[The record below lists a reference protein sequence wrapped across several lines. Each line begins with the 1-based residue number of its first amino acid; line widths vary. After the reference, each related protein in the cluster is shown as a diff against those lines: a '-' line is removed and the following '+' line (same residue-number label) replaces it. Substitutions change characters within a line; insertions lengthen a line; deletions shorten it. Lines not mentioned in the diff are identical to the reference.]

1 MPSCPDDNRA
11 GRWARAGRRFAAAEG
26 DEEGAV
32 LLICLAAILILL
44 LMGWLVMDGIF
55 LTHDKTESQASADSA
70 AFSQASVKAR
80 SMNMMAFSN
89 IGKRSIFGVHA
100 VYESMFEAY
109 TEWYFRL
116 VQECELD
123 PDNCDEEMLE
133 RNTELY
139 WTEHDN
145 DYQTYG
151 ANEGY
156 YLGDLRALDNYQE
169 YLTSIT
175 PWWGW
180 SEAVLRAQRNG
191 ATLATSFP
199 PPRGVPRGSHT
210 SLVNPVMAQAGGSVS
225 FNIVTRLDRLP
236 VKRDTTFWDDVI
248 AGHLELGSTWEWE
261 HQMNVE
267 LHRERSQYGARKT
280 EVIERGATHLMTH
293 GLDRTYRDLGT
304 YGSPWRIQN
313 FDSEADWMFSTS
325 NLVLTYHNQP
335 AYFGALR
342 DKYDVPGGDYEE
354 ADSSG
359 LQARLYRPGG
369 YWGMARSE
377 ISFQAERAPDLWLP
391 AWTARMRPVSLPRE
405 FRERGYD
412 FNGIYHL
419 VLDHLV
425 LSGWMHGEFSRGE
438 IANPDGEFFDDLV
451 YFERV
456 SRAMGQS
463 TIEGVAR

>member
-1 MPSCPDDNRA
+1 MPNCPDDNMS
-11 GRWARAGRRFAAAEG
+11 GRWARSRRQLLAADS

-32 LLICLAAILILL
+32 LLMCLAAILILL

-55 LTHDKTESQASADSA
+55 LTHDKAEIQASADSA

-89 IGKRSIFGVHA
+89 IGKRTIFGTHA

-109 TEWYFRL
+109 AEWVEQLER
-116 VQECELD
+116 ECEID
-123 PDNCDEEMLE
+123 PDNCDRELYE
-133 RNTELY
+133 RNDELLQR
-139 WTEHDN
+139 EFNN
-145 DYQTYG
+145 DYMTYLS
-151 ANEGY
+151 NQGY
-156 YLGDLRALDNYQE
+156 YLGDLRALDYYQM
-169 YLTSIT
+169 YLRAIT

-180 SEAVLRAQRNG
+180 NEAVLRAQRNG

-199 PPRGVPRGSHT
+199 PPRGVPRNSHA
-210 SLVNPVMAQAGGSVS
+210 SLINPVVAQAGGSVGW
-225 FNIVTRLDRLP
+225 NVVTQIDRLP
-236 VKRDTTFWDDVI
+236 VDRDEEFWEDVI
-248 AGHLELGSTWEWE
+248 DGDLALGSTWEWE

-267 LHRERSQYGARKT
+267 LHRERSERGARRS
-280 EVIERGATHLMTH
+280 EVIENGATHLMTH
-293 GLDRTYRDLGT
+293 GLRNTFLALGT
-304 YGSPWRIQN
+304 YGSPWRIDD
-313 FDSEADWMFSTS
+313 FDTQADWMFATS

-335 AYFGALR
+335 AYFDALR
-342 DKYDVPGGDYEE
+342 DNYAIPGEDYVE
-354 ADSSG
+354 ADDQG
-359 LQARLYRPGG
+359 LDARLYRPGG

-377 ISFQAERAPDLWLP
+377 ISFQADQAPDLWLP
-391 AWTARMRPVSLPRE
+391 AWTARMRPVALPRE
-405 FRERGYD
+405 YRERGVD

-438 IANPDGEFFDDLV
+438 IANPSGEFFDDLV